1 MSNNEKQNIYNVT
14 FNAKY
19 ETPIKIGNNL
29 PHISYI
35 QGGKPKSRKFGAK
48 LIKTYLKQG
57 IEGEITINELLNI
70 GESIRNYLN
79 IFKEPFVEIQ
89 PHKDIEIYEWQDDK
103 GIRFRVCVKW
113 MEFAESPCPDCSIA
127 NRVIY
132 SFCSDRNMKERMQF
146 KNPKV
151 EDFFMEQQQESKE
164 RSLFYL
170 CTQLSILLSHIDNAN
185 IDVFRLYEKYKK
197 SFKSKKSC
205 KNANKEID
213 TQSIAIGAK
222 DEKGVFE
229 AVRVTAN
236 KG

>member
-1 MSNNEKQNIYNVT
+1 MSNNEKRNIYNVT
-14 FNAKY
+14 FNGKY

-57 IEGEITINELLNI
+57 IEGEIIIDELLNI
-70 GESIRNYLN
+70 GESIRNYLE
-79 IFKEPFVEIQ
+79 IFKKPFVEIK

-113 MEFAESPCPDCSIA
+113 MEFAESPSHDCSIA

-132 SFCSDRNMKERMQF
+132 SFCSDRNMKERMRI

-151 EDFFMEQQQESKE
+151 EDF
-164 RSLFYL
+164 
-170 CTQLSILLSHIDNAN
+170 
-185 IDVFRLYEKYKK
+185 YKK
-197 SFKSKKSC
+197 DKTSIQA
-205 KNANKEID
+205 KNLRNK
-213 TQSIAIGAK
+213 
-222 DEKGVFE
+222 
-229 AVRVTAN
+229 R
-236 KG
+236 